1 LSSTY
6 FLYSAR
12 KSAKH
17 VLFFI
22 SGGIFD
28 QIYIALYFNILA
40 TEFERAACCCWF
52 MPSLL
57 LLASRRQNR
66 HYLPCS

>member
-1 LSSTY
+1 MVLVANSTY

-28 QIYIALYFNILA
+28 QISTALYFMILA
-40 TEFERAACCCWF
+40 PEFERAFGKENCRVLCY
-52 MPSLL
+52 MNDHL
-57 LLASRRQNR
+57 
-66 HYLPCS
+66 